1 MCGTIF
7 PVLIGSVHAM
17 PLDASEIS
25 GFERHLDEGEVLSL
39 ARDMVRIPSV
49 FGSEA
54 RIAEFIASRLESWG
68 FSPRFLEVE
77 GYGPDVV
84 VDYGNPGLP
93 KVVLGGHMDTVEVMS
108 GWVHDPF
115 RASVEDGM
123 LYGLGA
129 LDMKSGLAA
138 MMVALKAVS
147 KMGLQDRVHLSFQAV
162 SGEEKDGD
170 GTRALIRAGELK
182 GARAVIVGEGFG
194 GLKVVTAG
202 RRGGSY
208 YEIEVRGRSAHG
220 ATPQKGVNAVVE
232 ASKVV
237 VALEGM
243 EMAKADGVLAD
254 SLVPL
259 TESQTVLLMHG
270 GTGSLTVPD
279 RCNMKVVRCTVP
291 GGRIDISE
299 DIRAVV
305 AGLGL
310 EGEVQVTL
318 KSTEKEPYLPHMTP
332 PDSPLVRAAVDS
344 IRECTGS
351 VPTVVCGMSEADDNI
366 IAKDARVP
374 VICMGPGE
382 SGELA
387 RYHQAEEAISVGQLG
402 PAARAFARAVLK
414 LS

>member
-1 MCGTIF
+1 MGGTIH
-7 PVLIGSVHAM
+7 PVVAQAVRSMA
-17 PLDASEIS
+17 LDASEVA
-25 GFERHLDEGEVLSL
+25 GYERHVDEAEVLSL
-39 ARDMVRIPSV
+39 ARDMIRIPSV
-49 FGSEA
+49 FGNEA

-77 GYGPDVV
+77 GYGPDVIA
-84 VDYGNPGLP
+84 DYGNPALP
-93 KVVLGGHMDTVEVMS
+93 KIVLSGHMDTVEVMS
-108 GWVHDPF
+108 GWVHDPY

-123 LYGLGA
+123 LYGLGS
-129 LDMKSGLAA
+129 LDMKCGLAA
-138 MMVALKAVS
+138 MMVAMKAIS
-147 KMGLQDRVHLSFQAV
+147 RMGLQDRVRLSFQAV

-170 GTRALIRAGELK
+170 GTRALIRSGEMK
-182 GARAVIVGEGFG
+182 DAKAVIVGEGFG

-208 YEIEVRGRSAHG
+208 YEIEVRGSSAHG
-220 ATPQKGVNAVVE
+220 ATPQKGINAVVE
-232 ASKVV
+232 GSKVV
-237 VALEGM
+237 LALEGM
-243 EMAKADGVLAD
+243 QMAEADGLLAD
-254 SLVPL
+254 SLAPL
-259 TESQTVLLMHG
+259 AESQTVLLMNG

-299 DIRAVV
+299 DIRKVI

-310 EGEVQVTL
+310 RSEVQVRL

-332 PDSPLVRAAVDS
+332 ADSPLVRAAVES
-344 IRECTGS
+344 IRECTGAA
-351 VPTVVCGMSEADDNI
+351 PTVACGMSEADDNI
-366 IAKDARVP
+366 IAAHARVP

-387 RYHQAEEAISVGQLG
+387 RYHQAEEAISVAQLG
-402 PAARAFARAVLK
+402 PAARSFARAVLR